1 MRALHRAALV
11 RAYRTLA
18 QGLGGSAV
26 SSALAAVIAAAA
38 GGEPVRTAAIAAG
51 ATVASAVVAA
61 GASFWQGVA
70 RGLPEVPDD
79 GPDHLA

>member
-1 MRALHRAALV
+1 MRALHRAALI

-26 SSALAAVIAAAA
+26 STALAAFVAALAGSGDTVQVALIAAAA
-38 GGEPVRTAAIAAG
+38 TLGGTLVT
-51 ATVASAVVAA
+51 A

-70 RGLPEVPDD
+70 RGLPEVEGD
-79 GPDHLA
+79 A